1 MESGMMLPV
10 ARTRDEARL
19 YLDLTPCACGEVD
32 ADWQHATGL
41 LDGELVS
48 VYDATCPNCDA
59 EREYT
64 FGLPEHETAAE
75 VPNFGGP
82 EPSQLIDPGH
92 WMALADQLA
101 GNLPADDPETVT
113 QALQFAA
120 AAVAE
125 VIKFIPPGETAVP
138 ADAFWTP
145 EGRAAYEADP
155 GRFHRTRL
163 GITQQTYRT
172 T

>member
-1 MESGMMLPV
+1 MLPV

-19 YLDLTPCACGEVD
+19 YLDLTPCTCEEVD
-32 ADWQHATGL
+32 ADWKHATAL

-48 VYDATCPNCDA
+48 VYDATCPNCGA

-64 FGLPEHETAAE
+64 FGLPEHETAGDF
-75 VPNFGGP
+75 PHFGGT
-82 EPSQLIDPGH
+82 EPSQLIDPGR
-92 WMALADQLA
+92 WRALADHLA
-101 GNLPADDPETVT
+101 GNLPADDSETVT

-125 VIKFIPPGETAVP
+125 VIKFIPPGATAVP

-145 EGRAAYEADP
+145 EGQATYEADP
-155 GRFHRTRL
+155 ARFHRTRL
-163 GITQQTYRT
+163 EITHQTYRT

>member
-1 MESGMMLPV
+1 MLPV

-32 ADWQHATGL
+32 AAWQHATGL

-48 VYDATCPNCDA
+48 VYDGTCPQCDA

-64 FGLPEHETAAE
+64 FALPERETAADY
-75 VPNFGGP
+75 PNFGGA
-82 EPSQLIDPGH
+82 EPSQLIDPGR

-101 GNLPADDPETVT
+101 GNLPADDPETLT

-125 VIKFIPPGETAVP
+125 VVKFIPPTATAVP

-145 EGRAAYEADP
+145 EGQAIFNAEP
-155 GRFHRTRL
+155 SRFHRARLEITR
-163 GITQQTYRT
+163 QTYLT
-172 T
+172 I

>member
-1 MESGMMLPV
+1 MTLPV

-41 LDGELVS
+41 FDGELVS
-48 VYDATCPNCDA
+48 VYDAACPHCDA

-75 VPNFGGP
+75 YPNFGGA
-82 EPSQLIDPGH
+82 EPSQLIDPGR
-92 WMALADQLA
+92 WMALADHLA
-101 GNLPADDPETVT
+101 GNLPADDPETLT

-125 VIKFIPPGETAVP
+125 VIKFIPPGATAVP
-138 ADAFWTP
+138 ANAFWTP
-145 EGRAAYEADP
+145 EGQATYAADP
-155 GRFHRTRL
+155 PRFNVDRL
-163 GITQQTYRT
+163 TLVRQTYDVI
-172 T
+172 